1 MLLTALELAISER
14 TSDLLIYLQHIRLS
28 DVYQKQYIVLPA
40 EASHAGL
47 TVESCP
53 ELLASLELAMFGR
66 TLGDAG
72 AWRSC
77 QDAAIEDAIS
87 NAHLIKR

>member
-1 MLLTALELAISER
+1 
-14 TSDLLIYLQHIRLS
+14 LS
-28 DVYQKQYIVLPA
+28 DVYQELHGVLPA
-40 EASHAGL
+40 EASHAG
-47 TVESCP
+47 
-53 ELLASLELAMFGR
+53 LLASLELAMFGR

-72 AWRSC
+72 AWRRC

>member
-1 MLLTALELAISER
+1 
-14 TSDLLIYLQHIRLS
+14 LS
-28 DVYQKQYIVLPA
+28 DVYQELHGVLPA

-47 TVESCP
+47 TVESCL

-72 AWRSC
+72 AWRRC